1 MFRAKMVS
9 GLRRAWQADQLSR
22 VTRDDVDALLNGL
35 MRKDWVV
42 YSKATLHHAKTVV
55 KYLSRYTHKIAIS
68 NQRLLALDDNHVVF
82 RWHDYRDGKTKSMQ
96 LTGEEFIRR
105 FLLHVL
111 PNGLMRIRHYGFL
124 ANRGR
129 AAKLKRIRHCVQGLA
144 QQPQPPHSAAVNI
157 DNAPMTP
164 TTHCRCPQC
173 HQVALRVCYEI
184 GPKRLTGG

>member
-1 MFRAKMVS
+1 
-9 GLRRAWQADQLSR
+9 
-22 VTRDDVDALLNGL
+22 

-55 KYLSRYTHKIAIS
+55 KYLSRYTHKIAVS
-68 NQRLLALDDNHVVF
+68 NQRLLALDDKHVVF
-82 RWHDYRDGKTKSMQ
+82 RWHDYRDGKTKSLQ

-124 ANRGR
+124 ANRCR
-129 AAKLKRIRHCVQGLA
+129 AAKLKRIRHCVYDLA
-144 QQPQPPHSAAVNI
+144 QEQQQPRSAAV
-157 DNAPMTP
+157 DNAPRIP
-164 TTHCRCPQC
+164 TTRCRCPQC

-184 GPKRLTGG
+184 GPKRLTEG